1 MADFAPELILYFSI
15 KETSAATEKGQTL
28 QLTSFNKCKE
38 ISRTLSPLWSSPH
51 NKINE
56 VELNHSQDRFYSG
69 VITNN

>member
-38 ISRTLSPLWSSPH
+38 ISRTLSPL
-51 NKINE
+51 
-56 VELNHSQDRFYSG
+56 
-69 VITNN
+69 